1 VVPAW
6 TLLAALA
13 VGVAIGWVASWLVRP
28 RRPAPAESAQPAEPA
43 LVEAAPLI
51 EEPPPPPAPP
61 EPVRIGMEDVV
72 SELER
77 RYQGRQADT
86 PSEKRAGSR
95 RRRSPS

>member
-1 VVPAW
+1 MVPAW

-28 RRPAPAESAQPAEPA
+28 GRRPEPAEAAEPA
-43 LVEAAPLI
+43 LVEAAPLL
-51 EEPPPPPAPP
+51 EEPPPPPPP

-77 RYQGRQADT
+77 RYQGRQADA
-86 PSEKRAGSR
+86 PGEKRPASR
-95 RRRSPS
+95 RRRTPS